1 MSEADRP
8 TNPGIDEG
16 TLSPEEE
23 DVLAAAIAQQARHGC
38 PRPAAPIAD
47 VFLRRR
53 RGQRLF
59 IVLLLLVVLL
69 LGVWG
74 AGLLV
79 FGTLYS
85 PRGAVKE
92 FRALLREYDSM
103 SNASADSPRWTDFQ
117 TRSRRVAQRYAERFR
132 RSAADR
138 PSHARL
144 LDLSDDL
151 WPQLVQAPP
160 AEEPSPLRT
169 RIADLLA
176 DVEKLES
183 SEPAAEPR

>member
-1 MSEADRP
+1 MSETDRP
-8 TNPGIDEG
+8 TNPGHDEG

-23 DVLAAAIAQQARHGC
+23 EVLAAAIAQQARHGC
-38 PRPAAPIAD
+38 PRPATPAAD
-47 VFLRRR
+47 IFLSRR

-59 IVLLLLVVLL
+59 IILLLLVVLL

-92 FRALLREYDSM
+92 FHALLREYDGM
-103 SNASADSPRWTDFQ
+103 VNASPDSPRWKDFQ
-117 TRSRRVAQRYAERFR
+117 TRSRRVAQRYADRFR
-132 RSAADR
+132 RSATDR

-144 LDLSDDL
+144 LDLSENL
-151 WPQLVQAPP
+151 WPKLIEAPP
-160 AEEPSPLRT
+160 AEEASPLQT
-169 RIADLLA
+169 QIMELLA
-176 DVEKLES
+176 EVEKLETD
-183 SEPAAEPR
+183 PAQPR

>member
-1 MSEADRP
+1 MSESNRP
-8 TNPGIDEG
+8 TNPGHDEG
-16 TLSPEEE
+16 TLSPQEEE
-23 DVLAAAIAQQARHGC
+23 VLAAAIAQQARHGC
-38 PRPAAPIAD
+38 PRPATTTAD

-53 RGQRLF
+53 HAQRLF

-92 FRALLREYDSM
+92 FRALLREYDAM

-117 TRSRRVAQRYAERFR
+117 TRSRRVAQRYADRFR
-132 RSAADR
+132 RSAADQ

-144 LDLSDDL
+144 LDLSENL
-151 WPQLVQAPP
+151 WPELVKAPP
-160 AEEPSPLRT
+160 AEESSPLRT
-169 RIADLLA
+169 RINDLLA
-176 DVEKLES
+176 EVDKLES
-183 SEPAAEPR
+183 EQPAAE

>member
-1 MSEADRP
+1 MSETDRP
-8 TNPGIDEG
+8 TDPGHDEG
-16 TLSPEEE
+16 TLSPDEEE
-23 DVLAAAIAQQARHGC
+23 VLAAAIAQQARHDC
-38 PRPAAPIAD
+38 PRPAPIAAD

-53 RGQRLF
+53 RAQRLF

-92 FRALLREYDSM
+92 FRAELREYDTM
-103 SNASADSPRWTDFQ
+103 GNTSADSPRWKEFQ
-117 TRSRRVAQRYAERFR
+117 SRSLRVAQRYADRFR
-132 RSAADR
+132 RSAAER

-144 LDLSDDL
+144 LHLSENL
-151 WPQLVQAPP
+151 WPQLVKEPP
-160 AEEPSPLRT
+160 AKEASPLRT
-169 RIADLLA
+169 QVADLLA
-176 DVEKLES
+176 DVDKLES
-183 SEPAAEPR
+183 DPQPGQPK